1 MFEVFQSLEDGV
13 AEILAEQPRWWTA
26 VDARASRGKQWF
38 RLGITEEPTA
48 HRSVIQRT
56 RLLEMRAEV
65 GFVNDDNK
73 EEIVAAILGT
83 FDVWH
88 PALLVTDVMILN
100 SEKTDQKVEVAER
113 FANFFNGKPY
123 QVDYIE
129 YENATGEQLWDDGL
143 LVNC

>member
-1 MFEVFQSLEDGV
+1 MSGTFHSLEDGV
-13 AEILAEQPRWWTA
+13 AEILSEQPKWWTA

-38 RLGITEEPTA
+38 RLGITENPTA

-73 EEIVAAILGT
+73 EEIIAAILGT
-83 FDVWH
+83 FDVWN
-88 PALLVTDVMILN
+88 PALLLKDVMILKGK
-100 SEKTDQKVEVAER
+100 KTDHEKEVAER
-113 FANFFNGKPY
+113 FAGFFNEKPY

-129 YENATGEQLWDDGL
+129 YENATGEQLWC
-143 LVNC
+143 N

>member
-1 MFEVFQSLEDGV
+1 MTMTNVFEKLETGV
-13 AEILAEQPRWWTA
+13 GEILQEQPKWWTA

-38 RLGITEEPTA
+38 RLGITEAPNT

-83 FDVWH
+83 FDVWN
-88 PALLVTDVMILN
+88 PALLITDVMILN
-100 SEKTDQKVEVAER
+100 GEKTDISTQVAEK
-113 FANFFNGKPY
+113 FAAFFNGTPY
-123 QVDYIE
+123 DLDYIE
-129 YENATGEQLWDDGL
+129 YENATGESM
-143 LVNC
+143 